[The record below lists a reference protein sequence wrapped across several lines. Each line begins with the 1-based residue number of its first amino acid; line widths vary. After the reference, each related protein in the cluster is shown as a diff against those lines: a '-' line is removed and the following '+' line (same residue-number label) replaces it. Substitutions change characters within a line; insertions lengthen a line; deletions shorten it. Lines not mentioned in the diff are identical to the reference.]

1 MLNILTSLTCFV
13 FTVLFKVVKYFFQK
27 SVIRTNVFVSSMS
40 HDCSLVKQKLNSTTD
55 DEASSSTSISK
66 STSSNATSNYFSQM
80 DALNHAH
87 SDIDSDLNESST
99 PSSILPVTTTSLVA
113 HEEEEEERVENTS
126 EDTSNSSQATSH
138 DASDHAFE
146 ISQSDELRKDLSLQI
161 EDLYDRL
168 QVVNATSDLSN
179 EYIQNIIRTS
189 LIKYSIKKSVNA
201 AHFKYYNDEVRIRH
215 LLQLQIAKKNCVY
228 VCVCECLNE
237 F

>member
-27 SVIRTNVFVSSMS
+27 SVIRTNVSVSSMS
-40 HDCSLVKQKLNSTTD
+40 DECSIVKQKLNSTTD
-55 DEASSSTSISK
+55 DEASSSSSTSISK
-66 STSSNATSNYFSQM
+66 LTSSNATSNYFSQM
-80 DALNHAH
+80 EALNHAH

-113 HEEEEEERVENTS
+113 HEEEEEEERVENTS

-215 LLQLQIAKKNCVY
+215 LLQLQIAKNCVY
-228 VCVCECLNE
+228 VCV
-237 F
+237 